1 MESALFMQSTHEMTK
16 LLEIFAGNI
25 DMLQYSVGDCHVTSQ
40 GGRSRLV
47 GTLLGKGYTIDKAL
61 EELKGQTLEAVVI
74 SKRLGQ
80 AITEQGRQD
89 EFPLLMH
96 VYDLLLGKT
105 TVNIPWD
112 KFE

>member
-1 MESALFMQSTHEMTK
+1 MQATHEMTK
-16 LLEIFAGNI
+16 LLQIFAGNI

-40 GGRSRLV
+40 GGRSRLI

-80 AITEQGRQD
+80 AICERKQED

-96 VYDLLLGKT
+96 VYDLLEGKT

-112 KFE
+112 KFN